1 MDIGGVLGETMTYS
15 AALQPEPFIVAQ
27 AVQFAENALLSSKAP
42 SLRELA
48 PPQGV
53 AEGVRK
59 KARAV

>member
-1 MDIGGVLGETMTYS
+1 MTYS

-42 SLRELA
+42 SLRELV
-48 PPQGV
+48 PPQAV